1 MMGIIATI
9 IAIRKRHFTFAWV
22 IGIWTGIAIILAL
35 CGMAVIAI
43 APGWLFLAIAIG
55 MKKIPEDG
63 EAASGP
69 DIPSVNAVAAS
80 TPLPP
85 SATTPFAG
93 TQEPTPVHADDLA
106 GMVQP
111 STSSPAIRFCRYCGQ
126 ELEVGAKFCR
136 HCGAQIE

>member
-9 IAIRKRHFTFAWV
+9 IAIKKRHFTFAWV

-35 CGMAVIAI
+35 CGMVGIAI

-63 EAASGP
+63 EDASGP
-69 DIPSVNAVAAS
+69 DIPSVNAAAAS
-80 TPLPP
+80 TPLSP

-93 TQEPTPVHADDLA
+93 TQELTPVSADDLA
-106 GMVQP
+106 GMAQP
-111 STSSPAIRFCRYCGQ
+111 STSSPVIRFCRYCGQ
-126 ELEVGAKFCR
+126 AQEPDARFCR
-136 HCGAQIE
+136 HCGARIE